1 MGFAARVFLL
11 PLLLCVVA
19 EFCFDGQRVTKMLVV
34 LPSVEPRIS
43 ARIRIISILVHK
55 GVAYGF
61 ALSRQELSEENL
73 DLPLEKG
80 LTIIPVFY
88 VGLSGC
94 RPLF

>member
-11 PLLLCVVA
+11 PLLLCVA

-73 DLPLEKG
+73 NLPLEKG